1 MSSEAAVYNR
11 AAADA
16 AADTAAA
23 AAAAATARKS
33 ISLYARASSSAWR
46 PNVCVQNNF
55 LRKKYCFGGDVVAY

>member
-16 AADTAAA
+16 AADTA